1 MAEIEIEGKTVEEA
15 IEEGLA
21 KLGVTK
27 DKVTVKILSEGAAG
41 LFGLMG
47 NKPAMVKLTTKDGS
61 SSVDLSQT
69 QSKSKEAASKI
80 LELMGLTFTDIT
92 VSASDEGVSVE
103 VKSKDSKFIIG
114 KNGQTLDALEHV
126 LNLVLNK
133 NAETRTRISLDTEG
147 YRKQQ
152 EERLDAMAKKAAE
165 TVSQT
170 GKMFRFE
177 PMSSRDRRIIHLILK
192 DHADVETFSEGDGSF
207 RKVVVKLK
215 K

>member
-1 MAEIEIEGKTVEEA
+1 VAEIEIEGKTVEEA

-27 DKVTVKILSEGAAG
+27 DKVNVKILSEGAAG

-61 SSVDLSQT
+61 GAVDLSQT
-69 QSKSKEAASKI
+69 QTKAKEAAEKI
-80 LELMGLTFTDIT
+80 LQLMGLTFTDIT
-92 VSASDEGVSVE
+92 ASVKEDGVSVE

-133 NAETRTRISLDTEG
+133 NAETRTRISLDTER

-152 EERLDAMAKKAAE
+152 EERLDAMANKAAE

-170 GKMFRFE
+170 GKVYRFE
-177 PMSSRDRRIIHLILK
+177 PMPSRDRRIIHLILK
-192 DHADVETFSEGDGSF
+192 DNPDVETFSEGDGNF

>member
-1 MAEIEIEGKTVEEA
+1 MAELEIEGKTVEEA
-15 IEEGLA
+15 IEEGLI

-27 DKVTVKILSEGAAG
+27 DKVNVKILSEGAAG

-69 QSKSKEAASKI
+69 KIMAKEAASKI
-80 LELMGLTFTDIT
+80 LELMGLTFTAIT
-92 VSASDEGVSVE
+92 VSIAEDGVSVE

-133 NAETRTRISLDTEG
+133 NAQTRTRISLDTEG

-192 DHADVETFSEGDGSF
+192 DNADVETFSEGDGSF